1 MDNVTLRK
9 RLDALKTDRHNVEG
23 IWDIIEKFVAP
34 YRGSFFQN
42 LDNERTIDWRRREI
56 FDSTAPIAAK
66 NLASAMHS
74 NLTNVA
80 YRWFNMDFR
89 DERIKNL
96 QVVKEWLEAV
106 VSIIWQMI
114 QESNFDL
121 AAGVMYMDLVA
132 FGTGMVAE
140 EEKQDATGSFEELD
154 FKCLPLRQCFFEL
167 DSNDR
172 LIRFYRV
179 FHWTSLQIIDK
190 FGEDNVPDRIKQL
203 EATNQAGQQ
212 KLKVVYA
219 VYDRPE
225 NKGSNTMSV
234 LSADKRPFGY
244 KYFMYDGDNE
254 LLGKEGGYY
263 EMPISIPRYG
273 LTVESIWG
281 HSPAML
287 CLSDILSLNQ
297 LVELILAGAEKAID
311 PPILTTRNG
320 VFGDVDLSAS
330 GLTVVQN
337 LDAIKAFESRGRF
350 DVGELRKEDLQKSI
364 DRTFFVDQLQLKD
377 SPAMTATEVQVRYQ
391 LMQRLLSPVLGRLQT
406 DWLDFVVERTFKIA
420 LRNRLVPE
428 MPKELLEE
436 TNELDI
442 EYLGPMAKSQKMD
455 EVLAVERWMANLRV
469 MAETKPEVM
478 DVVNFDETG
487 KDTGYALGVPAKYM
501 NSKAQIKIIRDAR
514 QQKQQREQAIA
525 EAALQG
531 EAMKAQGEGMGAMR
545 DARAA

>member
-1 MDNVTLRK
+1 MMDNVTLRK
-9 RLDALKTDRHNVEG
+9 RMDSLKTERNNVEG
-23 IWDIIEKFVAP
+23 IWDVIERFVAP
-34 YRGSFFQN
+34 YRGSFFQDLN
-42 LDNERTIDWRRREI
+42 SESTIDWRRREI

-66 NLASAMHS
+66 NLSSAMHS
-74 NLTNVA
+74 NLTNSA

-96 QVVKEWLEAV
+96 QPVKLWLEAV
-106 VSIIWQMI
+106 VDIIWQMI

-121 AAGVMYMDLVA
+121 AAGIMYMDLVS

-140 EEKQDATGSFEELD
+140 EEKQDDKGDFEEID

-167 DSNDR
+167 DSNDK
-172 LIRFYRV
+172 LLNFYRL
-179 FHWTSLQIIDK
+179 FHWTPLQIINK
-190 FGEDNVPDRIKQL
+190 FGEDNVPDRVKQL
-203 EATNQAGQQ
+203 EDSNQAGAQ
-212 KLKVVYA
+212 KLRVVYS
-219 VYDRPE
+219 VYHKPE
-225 NKGSNTMSV
+225 NKGMNTMSV

-254 LLGKEGGYY
+254 TLGSGGYY
-263 EMPISIPRYG
+263 EMPVSIPRYG
-273 LTVESIWG
+273 LTVESVWG

-311 PPILTTRNG
+311 PPVLTTRNG
-320 VFGDVDLSAS
+320 VFGDVDLSAA

-337 LDAIKAFESRGRF
+337 MDAIKVFESRGRF
-350 DVGELRKEDLQKSI
+350 DVGELRKDDLQNSI

-391 LMQRLLSPVLGRLQT
+391 LMQKLLSPVLGRLQT

-420 LRNRLVPE
+420 MRNG
-428 MPKELLEE
+428 LLPSIPNEVNE
-436 TNELDI
+436 GPSELDI
-442 EYLGPMAKSQKMD
+442 EYLGLMAKSQKMD

-478 DVVNFDETG
+478 DIVNFDETG

-501 NSKAQIKIIRDAR
+501 NSKAQIKIVRNAR

-525 EAALQG
+525 ETAMRG

-545 DARAA
+545 DARAI